1 MNRPLSALEHAAWIL
16 DQGIPQ
22 NFVIVA
28 RVSGPLTENVLRQS
42 LDMVQERHPPLKFK
56 IREGQVPEFVS
67 DGVPKIPLRIV
78 ERKNENHWVE
88 EVEKEMLEPL
98 PFTKGPLVRAMQL
111 IFKDNYDLLF
121 TFCHVVADATSGINF
136 VKNVLRIAEK
146 LSQGIIPE
154 PNPPLPM
161 LPSSLDLLKK
171 DLKFKPEFLDIS
183 GRIMRTFHKP
193 VELEGDREISIEK
206 RITRVIQRILDPDE
220 TKKLAVSCKKE
231 KTSIHGALIAAF
243 LQAVVEQIR
252 QQKEISKKS
261 PLMIGCTTPVN
272 MRDLFS
278 RPMGE
283 EIGDYI
289 SHALHFQMV
298 HESASL
304 WHVARKVK
312 KSLKRELKFRRDI
325 KATSGIGELLEAF
338 STPMEIVK
346 ALEDEFPPVAV
357 TNMGRLDINEQF
369 GDLALVEL
377 HFAVSINPA
386 CKNGFAIAVTTHRG
400 RMTLNFLY
408 AEPYISKERANI
420 IVESTMKRLKE
431 AIRE

>member
-1 MNRPLSALEHAAWIL
+1 
-16 DQGIPQ
+16 
-22 NFVIVA
+22 
-28 RVSGPLTENVLRQS
+28 
-42 LDMVQERHPPLKFK
+42 
-56 IREGQVPEFVS
+56 
-67 DGVPKIPLRIV
+67 
-78 ERKNENHWVE
+78 
-88 EVEKEMLEPL
+88 
-98 PFTKGPLVRAMQL
+98 
-111 IFKDNYDLLF
+111 
-121 TFCHVVADATSGINF
+121 
-136 VKNVLRIAEK
+136 
-146 LSQGIIPE
+146 
-154 PNPPLPM
+154 
-161 LPSSLDLLKK
+161 
-171 DLKFKPEFLDIS
+171 
-183 GRIMRTFHKP
+183 
-193 VELEGDREISIEK
+193 
-206 RITRVIQRILDPDE
+206 VIQRILAPDE
-220 TKKLAVSCKKE
+220 TKKLRASCKKE
-231 KTSIHGALIAAF
+231 KTSIHGALTAAF

-252 QQKEISKKS
+252 QQKEISKKG

-289 SHALHFQMV
+289 SHALHFQLV
-298 HESASL
+298 HENASL

-312 KSLKRELKFRRDI
+312 KSLDRELKFRRDI

-369 GDLALVEL
+369 GDLTLEEL

-420 IVESTMKRLKE
+420 IVESTMKRLKD
-431 AIRE
+431 AIKE